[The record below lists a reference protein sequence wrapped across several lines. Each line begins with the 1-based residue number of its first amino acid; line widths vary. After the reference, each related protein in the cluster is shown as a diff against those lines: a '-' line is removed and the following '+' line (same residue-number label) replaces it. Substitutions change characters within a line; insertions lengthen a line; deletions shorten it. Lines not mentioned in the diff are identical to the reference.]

1 MHNTYKAQGLT
12 LPNLAISLQ
21 LDKQKTSGA
30 GQFYVAVSR
39 AIALTNTSLIGYLRN
54 DPINASASALL
65 EYDRLRRYSNFFSVL
80 ENDTT
85 KYLALLNIR
94 GLVNP
99 SDNFLEDINIQ
110 SVPVVC
116 LIETHLRNSF
126 NNSQLIIQIKMPDS
140 DIIFSNSSDNY
151 KSLALVY

>member
-1 MHNTYKAQGLT
+1 M
-12 LPNLAISLQ
+12 
-21 LDKQKTSGA
+21 
-30 GQFYVAVSR
+30 SR

-99 SDNFLEDINIQ
+99 SDNFLEDVNIQ